1 MKFLLQGAQRSL
13 LRGFGRRY
21 LATSTEQYAK
31 RNYANNLSEYNTVF
45 TSLTAKRRHYLLR
58 DAYDDMVLDGVQP
71 SRDTFHSL
79 IAGTMKGSR
88 LQDAFYFRDEMKTM
102 GLLPDVVL
110 YNFLISTC
118 GKSKNSDQA
127 IKILDEMKNSGVKP
141 NGQTYICLLN
151 ACAAAGQLDPVYAI
165 VRDMTSAGVGL
176 NKFCYAG
183 LIAAHKNKTPI
194 AEDVATKIIELVE
207 QSKGWSSVEASTGEN
222 AENVMMNVSEE
233 ELYNLPTADYVHK
246 RRGFLRK
253 ELTVFHVAFHAFTEL
268 KNVQAMEVLVEM
280 LKSEKKDPDVFI
292 LLQIMRSPPKI
303 FVTSATDDDKRVLTY
318 YPFFIEVLI
327 EGAMVGHTPR
337 GMQIALD
344 KLEEM
349 TQRSF
354 FLFPKIANDLLLIAA
369 GDKKGGYTTA
379 NYIWDLTQARKMP
392 LSFPAVEAYYNGLK
406 VEKTF
411 NDEATEEKGER
422 ARLER
427 MSEEHKE
434 QEQVLF
440 LEEGKKKKLKKE
452 AEKAHKRGVCYIS
465 RVPPGMDH
473 VKLRQLLSQYG
484 EIQRIYL
491 APQNS
496 SSIDQVNDNN
506 KSRKRGGGA
515 KAQLYSEGWVEFAS
529 KSNAKRVA
537 NLLNGEQIGGKK
549 RSQFYYDHWNIKY
562 LSKFKWD
569 NLTDEIA
576 YKKAIREQKLALEI
590 SAAKRERDFYLKKV
604 DQSRALSSIE
614 ERMKKKQKVQQE
626 SGGELSV
633 APQKPAVCR
642 QFPQKKPIAERE
654 RSKPQLSKDV
664 LAGVSHYL

>member
-1 MKFLLQGAQRSL
+1 MKFLLQGAKRSL

-253 ELTVFHVAFHAFTEL
+253 ELTVYHVAFHAFTEL

-292 LLQIMRSPPKI
+292 LLQIMRCYLLSGDLDRALQVFNDYMNSMKP
-303 FVTSATDDDKRVLTY
+303 S
-318 YPFFIEVLI
+318 FIELYTVLI

-406 VEKTF
+406 GRCVPEDDPRWLLVSSTYERLRPRSGAGTGPARQQAQNIKT
-411 NDEATEEKGER
+411 DTQ
-422 ARLER
+422 ER
-427 MSEEHKE
+427 M
-434 QEQVLF
+434 
-440 LEEGKKKKLKKE
+440 
-452 AEKAHKRGVCYIS
+452 
-465 RVPPGMDH
+465 
-473 VKLRQLLSQYG
+473 
-484 EIQRIYL
+484 
-491 APQNS
+491 
-496 SSIDQVNDNN
+496 
-506 KSRKRGGGA
+506 
-515 KAQLYSEGWVEFAS
+515 AS
-529 KSNAKRVA
+529 
-537 NLLNGEQIGGKK
+537 
-549 RSQFYYDHWNIKY
+549 
-562 LSKFKWD
+562 
-569 NLTDEIA
+569 
-576 YKKAIREQKLALEI
+576 
-590 SAAKRERDFYLKKV
+590 
-604 DQSRALSSIE
+604 
-614 ERMKKKQKVQQE
+614 
-626 SGGELSV
+626 
-633 APQKPAVCR
+633 
-642 QFPQKKPIAERE
+642 
-654 RSKPQLSKDV
+654 
-664 LAGVSHYL
+664 

>member
-110 YNFLISTC
+110 YNFLISAC
-118 GKSKNSDQA
+118 GKCKNSDQA
-127 IKILDEMKNSGVKP
+127 IKILDEMKNYGVKP

-151 ACAAAGQLDPVYAI
+151 ACAAAGRLDPVYAI

-194 AEDVATKIIELVE
+194 AEDVATKIIEFVE
-207 QSKGWSSVEASTGEN
+207 QSKGWSSVEASTGDN

-233 ELYNLPTADYVHK
+233 ELYNLPTANYAHK

-253 ELTVFHVAFHAFTEL
+253 ELTVYHVAFHAFTEL

-292 LLQIMRSPPKI
+292 LLQIMRCYLLTGDLDRGLQVFNDYMNSMKPP
-303 FVTSATDDDKRVLTY
+303 
-318 YPFFIEVLI
+318 FIELYTVLI

-354 FLFPKIANDLLLIAA
+354 FLFPKPANDLLLIAA

-379 NYIWDLTQARKMP
+379 NYIWDLIQARKIP
-392 LSFPAVEAYYNGLK
+392 LSFPSVEAYYNGLK
-406 VEKTF
+406 GRCVPEDDPRLVLVST
-411 NDEATEEKGER
+411 TYER
-422 ARLER
+422 LRPRSGPGSGPAR
-427 MSEEHKE
+427 
-434 QEQVLF
+434 QQ
-440 LEEGKKKKLKKE
+440 
-452 AEKAHKRGVCYIS
+452 AE
-465 RVPPGMDH
+465 
-473 VKLRQLLSQYG
+473 L
-484 EIQRIYL
+484 
-491 APQNS
+491 QN
-496 SSIDQVNDNN
+496 
-506 KSRKRGGGA
+506 
-515 KAQLYSEGWVEFAS
+515 
-529 KSNAKRVA
+529 
-537 NLLNGEQIGGKK
+537 
-549 RSQFYYDHWNIKY
+549 
-562 LSKFKWD
+562 
-569 NLTDEIA
+569 
-576 YKKAIREQKLALEI
+576 
-590 SAAKRERDFYLKKV
+590 
-604 DQSRALSSIE
+604 
-614 ERMKKKQKVQQE
+614 
-626 SGGELSV
+626 
-633 APQKPAVCR
+633 
-642 QFPQKKPIAERE
+642 
-654 RSKPQLSKDV
+654 
-664 LAGVSHYL
+664 